1 MIVGRGGDSV
11 GLDVGPQTDGESWR
25 VIGEINE
32 PLIRLEGTS
41 TKPIP
46 WLAERWETKDSQTW
60 TFFLRKGVKF
70 HNGNPFNAEV
80 VKWNMDRWRDKTNKF
95 RFGRTFEYYDNEF
108 GEDIGHHRCEDH

>member
-1 MIVGRGGDSV
+1 MSGTLVVGRGGDSV

-46 WLAERWETKDSQTW
+46 WLAESWETKDTPDLAVQSAQ
-60 TFFLRKGVKF
+60 
-70 HNGNPFNAEV
+70 
-80 VKWNMDRWRDKTNKF
+80 
-95 RFGRTFEYYDNEF
+95 GRQV
-108 GEDIGHHRCEDH
+108 HQRQPVQR